1 MVVEDVKKESEK
13 QGSSTLVCAQC
24 GTAVATSE
32 EGVPSKFCV
41 RCQLPQFLV
50 SARYK
55 LLRKLGEGG
64 AGVVFLAEDTREE
77 GAQRVLKFLANGD
90 ALEGSAQKR
99 FQQEVEMTVSLSSQ
113 TEHIVRAYDD
123 FGFVPELGTYYVMEF
138 VDGLEL
144 SQWLPAHFST
154 STLAQRCDLFRQLL
168 EAVTLM
174 HAEDII
180 HRDLKPQNILIS
192 ERADGSFHLK
202 LADFGAARHMSGE
215 RLTKSASTLI
225 GTPMYMAPEQFV
237 SSRVD
242 EASDLYALGLILYE
256 LLVGAHPF
264 SRSIEGG
271 KNTMMQAA
279 SAHMYHEPPP
289 FSTFVEREA
298 LPEAMESLVMQALSK
313 APHDRMPSILHFQ
326 RDFARICQD
335 ELPIEE
341 HQPEWQ
347 SDVDKVRALV
357 QGDSSQLLHTVLGPA
372 SQELSSIRQ
381 HWQDGMRPESTT
393 QELLD
398 ASVERVEEPDD
409 VLEWHQ
415 PFWTRW
421 QVWAGVGAVLLGVV
435 VWWLL
440 GA

>member
-1 MVVEDVKKESEK
+1 
-13 QGSSTLVCAQC
+13 
-24 GTAVATSE
+24 
-32 EGVPSKFCV
+32 
-41 RCQLPQFLV
+41 
-50 SARYK
+50 
-55 LLRKLGEGG
+55 
-64 AGVVFLAEDTREE
+64 
-77 GAQRVLKFLANGD
+77 
-90 ALEGSAQKR
+90 
-99 FQQEVEMTVSLSSQ
+99 
-113 TEHIVRAYDD
+113 
-123 FGFVPELGTYYVMEF
+123 
-138 VDGLEL
+138 
-144 SQWLPAHFST
+144 
-154 STLAQRCDLFRQLL
+154 
-168 EAVTLM
+168 
-174 HAEDII
+174 
-180 HRDLKPQNILIS
+180 
-192 ERADGSFHLK
+192 
-202 LADFGAARHMSGE
+202 
-215 RLTKSASTLI
+215 
-225 GTPMYMAPEQFV
+225 MYMAPEQFV

-415 PFWTRW
+415 PVWTRW